1 MADGGQTSANG
12 SGFQFKI
19 RAPREFWGGMVM
31 VAIALIAFYASRDL
45 SGMEGFQFGAGT
57 APRIAASLLAL
68 IGLWVAVS
76 GLLADGP
83 TIERYAIRG
92 PLLVVVSI
100 LGFAVMIRS
109 FGLVVTTYLTF
120 MIAIFGS
127 REMRLIESLIAAAA
141 MTAFCVL
148 IFHYLL
154 ELPFDLWPTVLN

>member
-12 SGFQFKI
+12 SGFHFKI

-57 APRIAASLLAL
+57 APRIAASL
-68 IGLWVAVS
+68 
-76 GLLADGP
+76 

-141 MTAFCVL
+141 MTAFCVV